1 MGGNSSRTTLRCPC
15 HISFKISKLLT
26 HKISLLIIPS
36 VVIHFEQGFSFS
48 SVFLVLYLYRF
59 NFWLRLF
66 ILIITWHCGTGC
78 WFIFFFGGLYP
89 SSQILYAHRIW
100 NLNRIGLHNKM
111 KWIMRFHWARL
122 YTPLSRIWNLP
133 IPPRMRLGIYFF
145 KWFFSILLH
154 VHTAHLQPTVAWWT
168 TSTHTIL
175 SVKAKSPFPVWM
187 TAKKWGWLT

>member
-1 MGGNSSRTTLRCPC
+1 MALGVGLRFFFFFDLVPL
-15 HISFKISKLLT
+15 F
-26 HKISLLIIPS
+26 LLIFFSSSYQTKCQHGLVVPLIPRT
-36 VVIHFEQGFSFS
+36 VFFSF
-48 SVFLVLYLYRF
+48 FF
-59 NFWLRLF
+59 F
-66 ILIITWHCGTGC
+66 
-78 WFIFFFGGLYP
+78 FFFGGLYP

-133 IPPRMRLGIYFF
+133 IPPRMRLGIYFL